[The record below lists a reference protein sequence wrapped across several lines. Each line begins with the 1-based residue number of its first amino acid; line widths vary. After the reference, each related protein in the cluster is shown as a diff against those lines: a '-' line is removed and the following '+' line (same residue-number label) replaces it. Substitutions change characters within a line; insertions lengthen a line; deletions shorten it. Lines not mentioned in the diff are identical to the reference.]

1 MKFIMVV
8 LICFGADCRAIY
20 EEFRYENYDT
30 CMIEAV
36 KTRDYMKSTFPASS
50 GQVYCW
56 DEEQFQKFKE
66 DLEKNGLDPIKQIIP
81 DSNSISA

>member
-50 GQVYCW
+50 GQVY
-56 DEEQFQKFKE
+56 
-66 DLEKNGLDPIKQIIP
+66 
-81 DSNSISA
+81 